1 MFSGSCLSVYFIKTE
16 FIVII
21 FSRSSQFVIHF
32 SHVEGLF
39 LAFKDCRRIDILLVQ
54 RYVLHLN
61 VV

>member
-1 MFSGSCLSVYFIKTE
+1 M
-16 FIVII
+16 II